1 MLYKEMDRMKRWVMI
16 VLAVVCTALTGCERS
31 ASEVENT
38 QYVFSG
44 EVIEAEEEYLRI
56 EVNDAGNSRI
66 KYRLYSILCYKYTP
80 KMPGILGVFGY
91 TDFRRLCGGLSGIYG
106 RGIRT
111 GTVGVRCRGSCPSAG
126 GTVHFQG
133 RCDRR

>member
-1 MLYKEMDRMKRWVMI
+1 MLYKEADRMKRWVMI

-56 EVNDAGNSRI
+56 EVHDAGNS
-66 KYRLYSILCYKYTP
+66 S
-80 KMPGILGVFGY
+80 
-91 TDFRRLCGGLSGIYG
+91 LSK
-106 RGIRT
+106 
-111 GTVGVRCRGSCPSAG
+111 GTVIEVSTDVVAAEGCPEFMAG
-126 GTVHFQG
+126 EYARVLLAYDAEDPALRLEALSVSKVDATGG
-133 RCDRR
+133 DPIS

>member
-1 MLYKEMDRMKRWVMI
+1 MLYKEADRMKRWVMI

-56 EVNDAGNSRI
+56 EVHDAGNS
-66 KYRLYSILCYKYTP
+66 S
-80 KMPGILGVFGY
+80 
-91 TDFRRLCGGLSGIYG
+91 LSK
-106 RGIRT
+106 
-111 GTVGVRCRGSCPSAG
+111 GTVIEVSTDVVAADGCPEFMAG
-126 GTVHFQG
+126 EYARVLLAYDAEDPVLRLEALSISKVDATGG
-133 RCDRR
+133 DPIS

>member
-1 MLYKEMDRMKRWVMI
+1 MKRWVMI

-56 EVNDAGNSRI
+56 EVNDAGNS
-66 KYRLYSILCYKYTP
+66 S
-80 KMPGILGVFGY
+80 
-91 TDFRRLCGGLSGIYG
+91 LSN
-106 RGIRT
+106 
-111 GTVGVRCRGSCPSAG
+111 GTVIEVSTDVVAADGCPEFMAG
-126 GTVHFQG
+126 EYARVLLAYDAEDPALRLEALSVSKVDATGG
-133 RCDRR
+133 DPIS

>member
-1 MLYKEMDRMKRWVMI
+1 MLYKEADRMKRWVMI

-56 EVNDAGNSRI
+56 EVNDAGNS
-66 KYRLYSILCYKYTP
+66 S
-80 KMPGILGVFGY
+80 
-91 TDFRRLCGGLSGIYG
+91 LSK
-106 RGIRT
+106 
-111 GTVGVRCRGSCPSAG
+111 GTVIEVSTDVVAADGCPEFMAG
-126 GTVHFQG
+126 EYARVLLAYDAEDPVLRLEALSISKVDATGG
-133 RCDRR
+133 DPIN

>member
-1 MLYKEMDRMKRWVMI
+1 MLYKEADRMKRWVMI

-56 EVNDAGNSRI
+56 EVNDAGNS
-66 KYRLYSILCYKYTP
+66 S
-80 KMPGILGVFGY
+80 
-91 TDFRRLCGGLSGIYG
+91 LSN
-106 RGIRT
+106 
-111 GTVGVRCRGSCPSAG
+111 GTVIEVSTDVVAAEGCPEFMAG
-126 GTVHFQG
+126 EYARVLLAYDAEDPALRLEALSVSKVDATGG
-133 RCDRR
+133 NPIS

>member
-1 MLYKEMDRMKRWVMI
+1 MLYKEADRMKRWVMI

-56 EVNDAGNSRI
+56 EVHDAGNS
-66 KYRLYSILCYKYTP
+66 S
-80 KMPGILGVFGY
+80 
-91 TDFRRLCGGLSGIYG
+91 LSK
-106 RGIRT
+106 
-111 GTVGVRCRGSCPSAG
+111 GTVIEVSTDVVAADGCPEFMAG
-126 GTVHFQG
+126 EYARVLLAYDAEDPALRLEALSVSKADATGG
-133 RCDRR
+133 DPIS

>member
-1 MLYKEMDRMKRWVMI
+1 MKRWVMI

-56 EVNDAGNSRI
+56 EVNDAGNNS
-66 KYRLYSILCYKYTP
+66 
-80 KMPGILGVFGY
+80 
-91 TDFRRLCGGLSGIYG
+91 LSQ
-106 RGIRT
+106 
-111 GTVGVRCRGSCPSAG
+111 GTVMEVSTDVVAADGCPEFMAG
-126 GTVHFQG
+126 EYARVLLAYDAEDPALRLEALSVSKVDATGG
-133 RCDRR
+133 DPIS

>member
-1 MLYKEMDRMKRWVMI
+1 MLYKEVDRMKRWVMI

-56 EVNDAGNSRI
+56 EVNDAGNS
-66 KYRLYSILCYKYTP
+66 S
-80 KMPGILGVFGY
+80 
-91 TDFRRLCGGLSGIYG
+91 LSK
-106 RGIRT
+106 
-111 GTVGVRCRGSCPSAG
+111 GTVIEVSTDVVAAEGCPEFMAG
-126 GTVHFQG
+126 EYARVLLAYDAEDPALRLEALSVSKVDATGG
-133 RCDRR
+133 DPIS

>member
-1 MLYKEMDRMKRWVMI
+1 MLYKEADRMKRWVMI

-56 EVNDAGNSRI
+56 EVHDAGNS
-66 KYRLYSILCYKYTP
+66 S
-80 KMPGILGVFGY
+80 
-91 TDFRRLCGGLSGIYG
+91 LSN
-106 RGIRT
+106 
-111 GTVGVRCRGSCPSAG
+111 GTVIEVSTDVVAADGCPEFMAG
-126 GTVHFQG
+126 EYARVLLAYDAEDPALRLEALSVSKVDATGG
-133 RCDRR
+133 DPIS

>member
-1 MLYKEMDRMKRWVMI
+1 MLYKEVDRMKRWVMI

-56 EVNDAGNSRI
+56 EVNDAGNS
-66 KYRLYSILCYKYTP
+66 S
-80 KMPGILGVFGY
+80 
-91 TDFRRLCGGLSGIYG
+91 LSK
-106 RGIRT
+106 
-111 GTVGVRCRGSCPSAG
+111 GTVIEVSTDVVAAEGCPEFMAG
-126 GTVHFQG
+126 EYARVLLAYDAEDPALRLEALSVSKVDATGG
-133 RCDRR
+133 NPIS